1 MDWTIILN
9 QLVEVCLVPILAFLT
24 TALIN
29 WVKAKIEETRTL
41 TKNEITIKYLNLL
54 EDTIVDCI
62 EATNQTYVDALK
74 GQNAFDA
81 EAQRIALE
89 KTKNA
94 VLDILSEDAIVYL
107 TNFVGDLNYFI
118 ENKIEAKIAQ
128 SKK

>member
-1 MDWTIILN
+1 MEWTDILN
-9 QLVEVCLVPILAFLT
+9 QIFEVCLIPILAFLT

-29 WVKAKIEETRTL
+29 WIKTKIEQTKTL
-41 TKNEITIKYLNLL
+41 TESEITIKYLNLL
-54 EDTIVDCI
+54 EDTIVACI
-62 EATNQTYVDALK
+62 EATNQTYVEALK

-94 VLDILSEDAIVYL
+94 VLTVLSEDAITYL
-107 TNFVGDLNYFI
+107 TNFVGDLNCFI

-128 SKK
+128 SK

>member
-1 MDWTIILN
+1 MDWTEVLN
-9 QLVEVCLVPILAFLT
+9 QIFEVCLIPILAFLT

-29 WVKAKIEETRTL
+29 WIKTKIEQTKAL
-41 TKNEITIKYLNLL
+41 TESELTIKYLNLL
-54 EDTIVDCI
+54 EDTIVACI

-81 EAQRIALE
+81 EAQKIALE

-94 VLDILSEDAIVYL
+94 VLTVLSEDAITYL

-128 SKK
+128 SK

>member
-1 MDWTIILN
+1 MEWTDILN
-9 QLVEVCLVPILAFLT
+9 QIFEVCLIPILAFLT

-29 WVKAKIEETRTL
+29 WIKTKIEQTKTL
-41 TKNEITIKYLNLL
+41 TESEITIKYLNLL
-54 EDTIVDCI
+54 EDTIVACI
-62 EATNQTYVDALK
+62 EATNQTYVEALK

-94 VLDILSEDAIVYL
+94 VLTVLSEDAITYL

-128 SKK
+128 SK

>member
-1 MDWTIILN
+1 MEWTDILN
-9 QLVEVCLVPILAFLT
+9 QIFEVCLIPILAFLT

-29 WVKAKIEETRTL
+29 WIKTKIEQTKTL
-41 TKNEITIKYLNLL
+41 TESEITIKYLNLL
-54 EDTIVDCI
+54 EDTIVACI
-62 EATNQTYVDALK
+62 EATNQTYVEALK

-94 VLDILSEDAIVYL
+94 VLAVLSEDAITYL

-128 SKK
+128 SK

>member
-1 MDWTIILN
+1 MEWTDILN
-9 QLVEVCLVPILAFLT
+9 QIFEVCLIPILAFLT

-29 WVKAKIEETRTL
+29 WIKTKIEQTKTL
-41 TKNEITIKYLNLL
+41 TESEITIKYLNLL
-54 EDTIVDCI
+54 EDTIVACI
-62 EATNQTYVDALK
+62 EATNQTYVEALK

-94 VLDILSEDAIVYL
+94 VLTVLSEDAIMYL

-128 SKK
+128 SK

>member
-1 MDWTIILN
+1 MEWTDILN
-9 QLVEVCLVPILAFLT
+9 QIFEVCLIPILAFLT

-29 WVKAKIEETRTL
+29 WIKTKIEQTKAL
-41 TKNEITIKYLNLL
+41 TESEITIKYLNLL
-54 EDTIVDCI
+54 EDTIVACI
-62 EATNQTYVDALK
+62 EATNQTYVEALK

-94 VLDILSEDAIVYL
+94 VLAVLSEDAITYL

-128 SKK
+128 SK